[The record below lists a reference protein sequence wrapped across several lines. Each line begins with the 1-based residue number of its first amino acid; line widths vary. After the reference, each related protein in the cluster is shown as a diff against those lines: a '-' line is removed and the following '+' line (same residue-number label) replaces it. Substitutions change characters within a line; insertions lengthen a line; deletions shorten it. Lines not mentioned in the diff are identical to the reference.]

1 MTGLAGQNV
10 MVAVMLRV
18 LMMLKVRVVIASGWI
33 EGRIRGRSADDWR
46 VRHRGR
52 PGSQRPVLAMI
63 LQVIVSAGRAVE
75 AVHLRRA
82 DGRLRRRLAVNVFN
96 SDFLGSAALLFGG
109 SSVQAVD
116 GAVGRRM
123 EQAGSHHHLGRM
135 ALDRVG
141 GGRLDHLTVLV
152 CADLLGPSAFLL
164 DDGHRLIGRV

>member
-18 LMMLKVRVVIASGWI
+18 LMMLKVRVVIASGRI
-33 EGRIRGRSADDWR
+33 EGRIRGRSADDRR

-63 LQVIVSAGRAVE
+63 LQMIVSAGRAVE

-152 CADLLGPSAFLL
+152 CADLLGPSAFFL